1 MKKSKTS
8 KRTAGQ
14 RLRAAACSA
23 FTAVEVLIVLA
34 IIGIILAGVL
44 QPYFESRAYN
54 RLTGAHT
61 TYWDA
66 LWLELRVQDQ
76 PQKGQDAK

>member
-1 MKKSKTS
+1 MKEHHPAK
-8 KRTAGQ
+8 GF
-14 RLRAAACSA
+14 LRHPSLSLSLYETFSLLSIA
-23 FTAVEVLIVLA
+23 VLIAGCLA
-34 IIGIILAGVL
+34 

-66 LWLELRVQDQ
+66 LWLSLRVQEQ
-76 PQKGQDAK
+76 PLKQTQP